1 MWKRNSETIPRKK
14 ASERLVPLGEIVAT
28 HGIRGWLRL
37 KAYNSNSTTLASIGQ
52 IFLEKKGTRSS
63 YALQKTTP
71 HKGQFLLK
79 LEGIDGMDE
88 AKNCVGAIL
97 SVAEEALQPLAAGE
111 YYYYQAVGLDV
122 FDIQGRHI
130 GTVTQI
136 WSKEG
141 GDLYVVRGTDKEHLI
156 PAVKEVIEKIDLAA
170 GQMIINPPPGL
181 LDL

>member
-1 MWKRNSETIPRKK
+1 MSR
-14 ASERLVPLGEIVAT
+14 RLVPLGEIVAT
-28 HGIRGWLRL
+28 HGIEGWLKL
-37 KAYNSNSTTLASIGQ
+37 KPYNPQTTALSSSGQ
-52 IFLEKKGTRSS
+52 IFLEKKGICSS
-63 YALQKTTP
+63 YALQRTTA

-79 LEGIDGMDE
+79 LQGINGMDE

-97 SVAEEALQPLAAGE
+97 SIAEEALQPLAPGQ

-136 WSKEG
+136 WPKEG
-141 GDLYVVRGTDKEHLI
+141 GDLYVVRGSDKEYLI
-156 PAVKEVIEKIDLAA
+156 PAAKEVIERIDLAA